1 MTRTEQKEM
10 MSLLMDYA
18 HKMKGK
24 DSDEFDVLRKRE
36 KDDEDFDSKAR
47 DKLTELYVKYVPERY
62 RI

>member
-1 MTRTEQKEM
+1 
-10 MSLLMDYA
+10 MDYA

-24 DSDEFDVLRKRE
+24 DADEFDVLRKRE

-47 DKLTELYVKYVPERY
+47 TKLTELYEKYVPERY